1 MDFYA
6 GWATAE
12 YDLSLVE
19 IYDNL
24 FLVLFTMKII
34 NINIGVL
41 LVFQEKKFLHYFSKN
56 DLFWSFIA
64 VNWAMC
70 LGKEKS

>member
-34 NINIGVL
+34 NIHIGVL
-41 LVFQEKKFLHYFSKN
+41 LVFQEKYFIISAKTTYF
-56 DLFWSFIA
+56 DHL
-64 VNWAMC
+64 
-70 LGKEKS
+70 